1 MKNSCVK
8 SLGYIGLP
16 TACVLASNGYNV
28 LGIDIDEEIITKL
41 SSKKVHIKEPELEE
55 IFLDVFG
62 SGKLRVSQNLEK
74 SDIFIISVPTPL
86 NQKNK
91 ADLSYVINTADKVKD
106 YIDKGNL
113 IILESTSPPGTT
125 RKVIGSM
132 ILENTGL
139 KAGEDY
145 CLAFCPE
152 RVLPGKIMYELINN
166 DRIISGINKK
176 SAEKAKEIYSS
187 FAKGRILLTDLETA
201 EFTKLA
207 ENTYRD
213 VNIAFSNE
221 LALICNDYNINVWSV
236 IELANKHPRVN
247 ILSPGPG
254 VGGHC
259 IPIDPWFILNNVNR
273 ENTLIEKCRDI
284 NNSLPNII
292 SKKIMEIVKDKKDPK
307 VALLGASYKE
317 NIGDTRE
324 SPTKVIYK
332 NLARE
337 KVNIS
342 VYDPLSANF
351 EYPLSSSL
359 KDSLKGSDLLVLL
372 VGHKIFKKI
381 NLRQISTLMRTKN
394 IFDIRNFFKKEEAIR
409 YGFKYY
415 II

>member
-1 MKNSCVK
+1 MKNICVIG
-8 SLGYIGLP
+8 LGYIGLP
-16 TACVLASNGYNV
+16 TACMLASNGYNV
-28 LGIDIDEEIITKL
+28 LGIDINEEIVTKL
-41 SSKKVHIKEPELEE
+41 NSGKVHIEEPELEE
-55 IFLDVFG
+55 VFLNV
-62 SGKLRVSQNLEK
+62 SRNGKLRVSQNLEK

-86 NQKNK
+86 NEENK
-91 ADLSYVINTADKVKD
+91 ADLSYIINAAAKVKD

-113 IILESTSPPGTT
+113 IILESTSPPSTT

-132 ILENTGL
+132 ILKSTGL

-145 CLAFCPE
+145 YLAFCPE
-152 RVLPGKIMYELINN
+152 RVLPGKIIYELINN
-166 DRIISGINKK
+166 DRIIGGINKK

-187 FAKGRILLTDLETA
+187 FVKGRILLTDLETA

-221 LALICNDYNINVWSV
+221 LALICNDYNINVWDV
-236 IELANKHPRVN
+236 IKLANKHPRVN

-259 IPIDPWFILNNVNR
+259 IPIDPWFILNNVSR
-273 ENTLIEKCRDI
+273 GNTLIEKCRDI

-307 VALLGASYKE
+307 VTLFGASYKE

-332 NLARE
+332 NLAKE

-372 VGHKIFKKI
+372 VGHKIFKEV
-381 NLRQISTLMRTKN
+381 NLKHVSTLMRTKN
-394 IFDIRNFFKKEEAIR
+394 IFDTRNFFKKEEAIR

>member
-1 MKNSCVK
+1 MKNICVIG
-8 SLGYIGLP
+8 LGYIGLP
-16 TACVLASNGYNV
+16 TACILASNGYNV
-28 LGIDIDEEIITKL
+28 LGIDIDEKIITKL
-41 SSKKVHIKEPELEE
+41 NSGKVHIEELELEE
-55 IFLDVFG
+55 VFLNV
-62 SGKLRVSQNLEK
+62 SSNGKLRVSQNLEK

-91 ADLSYVINTADKVKD
+91 ADLSYVINAADKVKD
-106 YIDKGNL
+106 YIGKGNL

-145 CLAFCPE
+145 YLAFCPE
-152 RVLPGKIMYELINN
+152 RVLPGKIIYELINN
-166 DRIISGINKK
+166 DRIIGGINKE

-187 FAKGRILLTDLETA
+187 FVKGRILLTDLETA

-221 LALICNDYNINVWSV
+221 LALICNDYNINVWDV

-284 NNSLPNII
+284 NNSLPDII

-307 VALLGASYKE
+307 VTLFGASYKE

-332 NLARE
+332 NLAKE

-381 NLRQISTLMRTKN
+381 NLKNVSNLMRTKN
-394 IFDIRNFFKKEEAIR
+394 IFDTRNFFKEEAIR

>member
-1 MKNSCVK
+1 MKNICVIG
-8 SLGYIGLP
+8 LGYIGFP
-16 TACVLASNGYNV
+16 TACILASNGYNV
-28 LGIDIDEEIITKL
+28 LGIDINEEIVTKL
-41 SSKKVHIKEPELEE
+41 NSGKVHIEGLEME
-55 IFLDVFG
+55 EVFLNVF
-62 SGKLRVSQNLEK
+62 SNGKLKVSRNLER
-74 SDIFIISVPTPL
+74 SDVFIISVPTPL

-91 ADLSYVINTADKVKD
+91 ADLSYVISAADKVKD

-145 CLAFCPE
+145 YLAFCPE

-166 DRIISGINKK
+166 DRIIGGINKK

-187 FAKGRILLTDLETA
+187 FVKGRTLLTDLETA
-201 EFTKLA
+201 EITKLA

-221 LALICNDYNINVWSV
+221 LALICNDYNINVWDV
-236 IELANKHPRVN
+236 IKLANKHPRVN

-273 ENTLIEKCRDI
+273 KNTLIEKCRDI

-292 SKKIMEIVKDKKDPK
+292 SKKIMEIARDKKDPK
-307 VALLGASYKE
+307 VTLLGASYKE

-332 NLARE
+332 NLAKE

-359 KDSLKGSDLLVLL
+359 KDSLKDSDLLVLL

-381 NLRQISTLMRTKN
+381 NLKHVSTLMRTKN
-394 IFDIRNFFKKEEAIR
+394 IFDTRNFFKKDEAIR
-409 YGFKYY
+409 YGFKYC

>member
-1 MKNSCVK
+1 MKNICVIG
-8 SLGYIGLP
+8 LGYIGLP

-28 LGIDIDEEIITKL
+28 LGIDINEEIVTKL
-41 SSKKVHIKEPELEE
+41 NSGKVHIEEPELEE
-55 IFLDVFG
+55 VFLNVFN

-91 ADLSYVINTADKVKD
+91 ADLSYVVDAAAKVKD
-106 YIDKGNL
+106 YIAKGNL
-113 IILESTSPPGTT
+113 IVLESTSPPGTT

-132 ILENTGL
+132 ILKNTGL

-145 CLAFCPE
+145 YLAFCPE
-152 RVLPGKIMYELINN
+152 RVLPGKIIYELINN
-166 DRIISGINKK
+166 DRIIGGINKK

-187 FAKGRILLTDLETA
+187 FIKGRILLTDLETA

-221 LALICNDYNINVWSV
+221 LALICNDYNINVWDV
-236 IELANKHPRVN
+236 IKLANKHPRVN

-259 IPIDPWFILNNVNR
+259 IPIDPWFILNNVSR

-307 VALLGASYKE
+307 VTLFGASYKE

-332 NLARE
+332 NLAKE

-372 VGHKIFKKI
+372 VGHKIFKEV
-381 NLRQISTLMRTKN
+381 NLKHVSTLMRTKN
-394 IFDIRNFFKKEEAIR
+394 IFDTRNFFKKEEAIR

-415 II
+415 TI